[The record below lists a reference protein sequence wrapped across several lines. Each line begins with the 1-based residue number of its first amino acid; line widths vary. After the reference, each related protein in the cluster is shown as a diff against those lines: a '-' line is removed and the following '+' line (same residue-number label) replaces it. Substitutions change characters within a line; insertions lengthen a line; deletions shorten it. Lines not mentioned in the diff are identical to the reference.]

1 MMQKESLKIAV
12 GFKIGALE
20 LQTRTLP
27 APLAGYTDRVFR
39 DIARSF
45 GCHLVFTEMLSAE
58 GLIRNSRQT
67 WNLLDAEGEDFPLGV
82 QIFGQNE
89 NSLAEAARL
98 CVDKGAALV
107 DLNLGCPVRKIVRNG
122 AGSGLL
128 DEPKKVLSIVRTLRK
143 AVPVALTIKMRTGT
157 SRYPNAAKELAP
169 LMEKEGADAVCIHP
183 RTLEQS
189 FGGKADWRLIGE
201 IKSIVGIPVIG
212 NGDILKGKDAQRMRE
227 ETGCDGVMI
236 GRASIG
242 NPWIFEQARAALGEL
257 NGRTVCLPSLR
268 DRIELAL
275 RHIETMVERKGEA
288 RGIKE
293 FRKHAM
299 SYLRYSSF
307 ARQNRADF
315 FKLNRLQEIKQFL
328 TGIAVNC

>member
-1 MMQKESLKIAV
+1 METITNGL
-12 GFKIGALE
+12 KIGALE
-20 LQTRTLP
+20 LKSRVLP

-45 GCHLVFTEMLSAE
+45 GCHLVYTEMLSAE

-67 WNLLDAEGEDFPLGV
+67 WNLLDADGEGFPLGV
-82 QIFGQNE
+82 QIFGQDE

-98 CVDKGAALV
+98 VVDKGIALV

-128 DEPKKVLSIVRTLRK
+128 DEPAKVISIVRALRK
-143 AVPVALTIKMRTGT
+143 AVPVAFTVKMRTGT
-157 SRYPNAAKELAP
+157 SRNPDAAMALAP
-169 LMEKEGADAVCIHP
+169 LMEQEGVDAICIHP

-189 FGGKADWRLIGE
+189 FGGKADWSLIRE
-201 IKSIVGIPVIG
+201 LKNIVGIPVIG
-212 NGDILKGKDAQRMRE
+212 NGDILKGEDARRMRK

-242 NPWIFEQARAALGEL
+242 NPWIFEQSRAALGEISGAPPKSPTL
-257 NGRTVCLPSLR
+257 H
-268 DRIELAL
+268 DRIQLAL
-275 RHIETMVERKGEA
+275 NHIETMVERKGEA

-299 SYLRYSSF
+299 SYLRHCPF
-307 ARQNRADF
+307 ARQNRAEF
-315 FKLNRLQEIKQFL
+315 FKLNRLLEIKQFL
-328 TGIAVNC
+328 TGVAVN

>member
-1 MMQKESLKIAV
+1 
-12 GFKIGALE
+12 
-20 LQTRTLP
+20 
-27 APLAGYTDRVFR
+27 
-39 DIARSF
+39 
-45 GCHLVFTEMLSAE
+45 MLSAE

-67 WNLLDAEGEDFPLGV
+67 WNLLDADGEEFPLGV
-82 QIFGQNE
+82 QIFGQDA
-89 NSLAEAARL
+89 NSLAESARL
-98 CVDKGAALV
+98 IVDKGAALV

-128 DEPKKVLSIVRTLRK
+128 DEPQKVVSIVRALRK
-143 AVPVALTIKMRTGT
+143 AVPVALTVKMRTGT
-157 SRYPNAAKELAP
+157 SRNPNAARELAP
-169 LMEKEGADAVCIHP
+169 LVEAEGVDAICIHP

-189 FGGKADWRLIGE
+189 FGGKADWNLIGE
-201 IKSIVGIPVIG
+201 IKSIIGLPVIG
-212 NGDILKGKDAQRMRE
+212 NGDILKGEDARRMRE

-257 NGRTVCLPSLR
+257 NGKTVSPPTLH

-299 SYLRYSSF
+299 SYLRHCPF
-307 ARQNRADF
+307 ARQNRAEF
-315 FKLNRLQEIKQFL
+315 FKLNRLQQIKQFL